1 MGALMVSGSTL
12 GEDVVFAHRLDAS
25 LRTVGQSRWAA
36 GGAVQG
42 PVHVLASGEVV
53 ALVQDARR
61 LHLVRWTVDGRE
73 LLRRPVTL
81 GGKVRAS
88 RPFAG
93 GLVVVTEDA
102 VARVELADGR
112 VSARVPWAVAPDA
125 WAEASPGGAWFA
137 TRDRLVFVGL
147 DGQRMTRN
155 LPLAVPAEPA
165 NGISGMAATDR
176 DECILAERRTTLHE
190 VSGRDGKP
198 DRTFVLVLTR
208 IDRRGEVV
216 ARAEMGNER
225 TRWEWFWIEGSTAG
239 FLPRGAG
246 IVRTRYHG
254 GIEVSGWSADAGGSA
269 LVTMEDVGPGDSR
282 DRIVR
287 LDPGLHEAWSA
298 PYGAGALTWC
308 AAPFVAN
315 GVFVRSG
322 PAQVR
327 FFGDGGRQELVS
339 FLPYPRGVE
348 PAPLAGA
355 VGRDDGGH
363 WIVVTYGARGATP

>member
-1 MGALMVSGSTL
+1 MGALMVSGSAF
-12 GEDVVFAHRLDAS
+12 GEDLVFAHRLDAS
-25 LRTVGQSRWAA
+25 LRAAGQSGWAA

-42 PVHVLASGEVV
+42 PAHVLPSGEVV
-53 ALVQDARR
+53 ALVRDATR
-61 LHLVRWTVDGRE
+61 LRIVRWTVDGRE
-73 LLRRPVTL
+73 LLRTPVAL
-81 GGKVRAS
+81 GGKVRTS

-93 GLVVVTEDA
+93 ALVVVTEDA

-112 VSARVPWAVAPDA
+112 VSARVPWTVAPDA
-125 WAEASPGGAWFA
+125 WAEPSPGGAWFA

-165 NGISGMAATDR
+165 NGISGMVTTDR
-176 DECILAERRTTLHE
+176 DECILAERRTTFHE

-225 TRWEWFWIEGSTAG
+225 TRWEWFWIEGGTAG
-239 FLPRGAG
+239 FAPRGAG

-254 GIEVSGWSADAGGSA
+254 GTEIAGWSADAGGSV
-269 LVTMEDVGPGDSR
+269 LVTMENVGPSGSQ
-282 DRIVR
+282 DRVVR
-287 LDPGLHEAWSA
+287 LDQGLRETWSA
-298 PYGAGALTWC
+298 PYGGALAWC
-308 AAPFVAN
+308 AALLAAD

-322 PAQVR
+322 PNEVR
-327 FFGDGGRQELVS
+327 VFGEGGRTEQVA
-339 FLPYPRGVE
+339 FLPYPDRVSG
-348 PAPLAGA
+348 APLAGA

-363 WIVVTYGARGATP
+363 WIVVTYGARRATP